1 MFIRCT
7 MSPPGEEVCG
17 GGSVCHQGWEPGA
30 SCEGDYMVE
39 EEGGGSLQ
47 IRVDI
52 SVPEVRVAVVLYSS
66 SSIVTVQAVS
76 SWTVAVHFEDLVTD
90 VTSPLAEVSSDW
102 SAAGLNTEL

>member
-7 MSPPGEEVCG
+7 MSPPGEDVCG

-30 SCEGDYMVE
+30 SCEGDYTVE

-52 SVPEVRVAVVLYSS
+52 SVPEVRVVAVLCS
-66 SSIVTVQAVS
+66 SSIVTVQEVS

-102 SAAGLNTEL
+102 SAAGHNTEL

>member
-1 MFIRCT
+1 M
-7 MSPPGEEVCG
+7 CG

-30 SCEGDYMVE
+30 SCEGDYTVE

-52 SVPEVRVAVVLYSS
+52 SVPEVRVVTLCSS
-66 SSIVTVQAVS
+66 SNVVTVQEVS

-90 VTSPLAEVSSDW
+90 VTSPLAEVSWDW
-102 SAAGLNTEL
+102 SAAGHNTELL